1 MTVIS
6 PLFAETEGSADRYC
20 DSCGRSFISR
30 RPLAEPDR
38 DRWAR
43 VNGWHIG
50 AEETFCPACRHARSE
65 ISDP

>member
-6 PLFAETEGSADRYC
+6 PLAAETEGSADRYC
-20 DSCGRSFISR
+20 DSCGRSFVTRS
-30 RPLAEPDR
+30 PLSQADR
-38 DRWAR
+38 DDWAR

-50 AEETFCPACRHARSE
+50 ADETFCPACRQARLE